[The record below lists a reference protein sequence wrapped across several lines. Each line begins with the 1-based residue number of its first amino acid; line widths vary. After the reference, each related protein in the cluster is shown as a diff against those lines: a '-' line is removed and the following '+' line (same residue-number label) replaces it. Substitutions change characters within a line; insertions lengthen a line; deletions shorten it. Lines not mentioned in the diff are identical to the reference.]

1 MSKQV
6 LCRNYPGC
14 KFGDRCMYSHQKQS
28 VRPSTSVTPT
38 IHRPPPVN
46 RTQVVSQV
54 EAPTSTK
61 PPSAIALNTSVYVEN
76 GELPLYAQIAKL
88 TVAEE
93 EQPNELPPPPYF
105 PDQYDPA
112 NICSF
117 FLAGN
122 CKFGFR
128 CRNLHITQQ
137 EYDDSVTAYTQFTKP
152 TPKECGICIE
162 PAPTAL
168 YGLMSHCDCKFCLEC
183 IRGWRKE
190 GLTVA
195 KKSDQVRLCPLC
207 RTESHF
213 VVPSSDFLTGEA
225 KQALLEAY
233 KNSLSAKPCKYY
245 NSGKECPFGT
255 SCFYLH
261 EEDGF
266 KGTKRKFFKAEDE
279 VMINAQVKLGDFLR

>member
-1 MSKQV
+1 
-6 LCRNYPGC
+6 
-14 KFGDRCMYSHQKQS
+14 MYSHQKQS

-233 KNSLSAKPCKYY
+233 KNSLSAKPCKV
-245 NSGKECPFGT
+245 SDRDFG
-255 SCFYLH
+255 
-261 EEDGF
+261 EVD
-266 KGTKRKFFKAEDE
+266 FF
-279 VMINAQVKLGDFLR
+279 NLNYT